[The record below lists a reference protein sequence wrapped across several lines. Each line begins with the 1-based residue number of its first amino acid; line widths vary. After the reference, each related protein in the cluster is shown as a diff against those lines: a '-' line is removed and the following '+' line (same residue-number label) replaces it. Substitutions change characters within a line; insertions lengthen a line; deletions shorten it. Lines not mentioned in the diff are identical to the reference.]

1 MPSLYARLAPW
12 LLDLI
17 ELVMVLAVITLV
29 LRSHRKGRTADSPG
43 FQRVHRLFG
52 NLARR
57 KKTSVISVGL
67 LVVILRSALIPV
79 LGIPEPRWNDE
90 FSYLLA
96 ADTFAHGRVTNPP
109 HPMWIHFESFHIIQQ
124 PTYMSMYPPGEGLV
138 LAVGKLAGHPWIGQL
153 LITAL
158 MCSALCWMLQAWV
171 PPGWALMGGV
181 LAVLRLG
188 ILSYWMN
195 TYWCGAL
202 SALGGALLFGAL
214 PRVKK
219 CGRVRNGVL
228 MALGVVI
235 LANSRPYE
243 GFVLSLP
250 VAAAMFV
257 WLFRKS
263 DQHVSRPQVL
273 VPLVALVVIG
283 AAATSYY
290 YFRVTGNPFRMTYQV
305 NRGQYATAP
314 YFLWQTP
321 PPEPSYHHYVMRD
334 FYRWELQRFL
344 DYHTFRG
351 AIVQS
356 WDKITSSWAFYIAP
370 LLTLPLLFLP
380 WSVRDRR
387 IRFPLLAGGVCFLGY
402 SVQTWTMPHYVSPAT
417 AIIYIVIIQSM
428 RHLWVWRR
436 RVLTGVSLVRALPI
450 IAIGMIVLR
459 VGAAAMQV
467 QIEPKW
473 PRGNLDR
480 PRIIREL
487 NSIPGDDLVFVRYSP
502 THDVDWEWVY
512 NDADIDHASVVWAR
526 DMGVHTNEELM
537 HYYPRRHAWLLQA
550 DENVPIVTP
559 YQPN

>member
-188 ILSYWMN
+188 ILDDR
-195 TYWCGAL
+195 A
-202 SALGGALLFGAL
+202 
-214 PRVKK
+214 
-219 CGRVRNGVL
+219 
-228 MALGVVI
+228 
-235 LANSRPYE
+235 E
-243 GFVLSLP
+243 
-250 VAAAMFV
+250 
-257 WLFRKS
+257 
-263 DQHVSRPQVL
+263 
-273 VPLVALVVIG
+273 
-283 AAATSYY
+283 
-290 YFRVTGNPFRMTYQV
+290 
-305 NRGQYATAP
+305 
-314 YFLWQTP
+314 
-321 PPEPSYHHYVMRD
+321 
-334 FYRWELQRFL
+334 RFL
-344 DYHTFRG
+344 D
-351 AIVQS
+351 
-356 WDKITSSWAFYIAP
+356 
-370 LLTLPLLFLP
+370 LLFIEIAGFQHPGPTEDRVQRCLEL
-380 WSVRDRR
+380 VRNCGHEFIAKPVRYL
-387 IRFPLLAGGVCFLGY
+387 RFASRGLFVPEQNLSLAGHI
-402 SVQTWTMPHYVSPAT
+402 SQ
-417 AIIYIVIIQSM
+417 
-428 RHLWVWRR
+428 
-436 RVLTGVSLVRALPI
+436 
-450 IAIGMIVLR
+450 
-459 VGAAAMQV
+459 
-467 QIEPKW
+467 
-473 PRGNLDR
+473 
-480 PRIIREL
+480 
-487 NSIPGDDLVFVRYSP
+487 
-502 THDVDWEWVY
+502 
-512 NDADIDHASVVWAR
+512 
-526 DMGVHTNEELM
+526 
-537 HYYPRRHAWLLQA
+537 
-550 DENVPIVTP
+550 
-559 YQPN
+559 